1 MHIGDRICQSIEM
14 VLEKSEKF
22 GTEKKEWSLDE
33 LYKAADIV
41 KDMAEAY
48 KDLSK
53 ASEHSIERY

>member
-1 MHIGDRICQSIEM
+1 
-14 VLEKSEKF
+14 LEKSEKF

-33 LYKAADIV
+33 LFKAADIV